1 MNKKIIGVFMLI
13 FIIAIMLVLPNQSFA
28 VSSLGYTID
37 SYDINMKVNENNTY
51 DITETIVANFTAS
64 NKHGIIRKIP
74 LSNTVKR
81 LDGSTS
87 RNRAK
92 VSNISVNNEYTKDN
106 SNGYVSLKIGD
117 PDKTIRGKQEYVIKY
132 TYDIGS
138 DPLKDADEFYYN
150 LIGDQWDTSIKNISF
165 TITMPKAFDSSNL
178 GFSSGVY
185 GSVDN
190 TYVSY
195 NINGNTITGTY
206 NDLLP
211 AYNAL
216 TVRLTL
222 PEGYFVGAKNN
233 NSLYY
238 LIIGLSIIFVIIS
251 AVLWALFGKDS
262 PVIETVEFYPPQGYN
277 SAEVGFLYYGQAENN
292 AIISLLIYLA
302 DKGYLKIEEI
312 ETKVLFSSS
321 KDFRITKL
329 KEYDGNNESEKIF
342 FNGLFERKDSVTS
355 ADLRNRF
362 YLTVN
367 SIKKLLNSR
376 ENKKKIYD
384 NKSLIARIILI
395 PMILLLFI
403 LITIFPFISFGLES
417 EIIIALLFPGIAL
430 YLIMSNIVSNAK
442 LASKIFII
450 IFALLWGGIPFLTM
464 VLPIISS
471 APIYAITYIIGIICI
486 IIMCIFRK
494 IIYKRT
500 PFGSEMLG
508 KLKGFK
514 RFLETAE
521 KEQLESLVEQNPEYF
536 YNILPYTYALGV
548 SEKWVNQFEG
558 IAFSSPSWYDSGTAF
573 SVASFNT
580 FMNST
585 MSSVSSTMTSSP
597 SSSGGGS
604 SGGGSGGGGGSS
616 W

>member
-1 MNKKIIGVFMLI
+1 MNKKIIGI
-13 FIIAIMLVLPNQSFA
+13 FIFIFIFLIISIFPSKSFA
-28 VSSLGYTID
+28 ASSNGYTID
-37 SYDINMKVNENNTY
+37 SYDINMKVNENNTF
-51 DITETIVANFTAS
+51 DITETIVANFTS

-74 LSNTVKR
+74 LSNTVER

-87 RNRAK
+87 RNRAT
-92 VSNISVNNEYTKDN
+92 VSNISVNNEYTKD
-106 SNGYVSLKIGD
+106 SGSGYISLQIGD
-117 PDKTIRGKQEYVIKY
+117 PDKTIRGKQEYIIKY

-138 DPLKDADEFYYN
+138 DPLKGADEFYFN
-150 LIGDQWDTSIKNISF
+150 LIGDQWDTTINNISF
-165 TITMPKAFDSSNL
+165 SITMPKEFDSTSL

-195 NINGNTITGTY
+195 SIDGNTIIGTY
-206 NDLLP
+206 NDILP

-222 PEGYFVGAKNN
+222 PDGYFVGAKDN

-238 LIIGLSIIFVIIS
+238 LIIAISIIFVIIS
-251 AVLWALFGKDS
+251 IVLWILFGKDP
-262 PVIETVEFYPPQGYN
+262 PVVETVEFYPPEGYN
-277 SAEVGFLYYGQAENN
+277 SAEIGFLYYGEAENN

-342 FNGLFERKDSVTS
+342 FNGLFNRKDSVTS
-355 ADLRNRF
+355 EDLKNRF
-362 YLTVN
+362 YLTVK

-376 ENKKKIYD
+376 KNRETIYD

-395 PMILLLFI
+395 PMIILLFV
-403 LITIFPFISFGLES
+403 LITIFPFISMGLET
-417 EIIIALLFPGIAL
+417 EILFALIFPGIAL
-430 YLIMSNIVSNAK
+430 YLVMVNIVSNAK
-442 LASKIFII
+442 LASRIGII
-450 IFALLWGGIPFLTM
+450 IFALLWGGIPFLTI
-464 VLPIISS
+464 VLPVITSI
-471 APIYAITYIIGIICI
+471 PIFAITYIIGILSI
-486 IIMCIFRK
+486 ITMCIFRK
-494 IIYKRT
+494 LIYKRT
-500 PFGSEMLG
+500 PFGIEILG

-521 KEQLESLVEQNPEYF
+521 KEQLEALVEKDPEYF

-548 SEKWVNQFEG
+548 SEKWVEQFEG
-558 IAFSSPSWYDSGTAF
+558 IAFASPSWYNSGTAF